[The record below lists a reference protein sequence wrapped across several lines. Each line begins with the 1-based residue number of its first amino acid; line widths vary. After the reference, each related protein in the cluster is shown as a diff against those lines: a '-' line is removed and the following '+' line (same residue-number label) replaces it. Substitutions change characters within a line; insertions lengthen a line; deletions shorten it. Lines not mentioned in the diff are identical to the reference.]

1 MYEVAGSREKNHVV
15 TSCRDHCISGR
26 ANARRWRGIT
36 YIVNQNRRFSRHQQ
50 TQEVANGRDECTLVG
65 VFAAK
70 KEIPTKEYPIMARS
84 KLATAS
90 KRKDESVTNQAALL
104 PVIAERL
111 QDNDAGEASKRK
123 KTDSQANV
131 LPINLEDEIRRR
143 AYELSQHRGFASG
156 HETEDWLQAE
166 SEVLQR
172 YRQ

>member
-1 MYEVAGSREKNHVV
+1 LYQRPGKCAALAGYHLHREPKQ
-15 TSCRDHCISGR
+15 T
-26 ANARRWRGIT
+26 
-36 YIVNQNRRFSRHQQ
+36 FQQ
-50 TQEVANGRDECTLVG
+50 TQEVANGRDECTLVA
-65 VFAAK
+65 VFAVK
-70 KEIPTKEYPIMARS
+70 KEIPTKEYSIMARS

-90 KRKDESVTNQAALL
+90 KRDESVTNKAALL
-104 PVIAERL
+104 PPVIGERL
-111 QDNDAGEASKRK
+111 QGNDAGEASKRK
-123 KTDSQANV
+123 KTDSQASV

>member
-1 MYEVAGSREKNHVV
+1 LYQRPGKCAALAGYHLHREPKQ
-15 TSCRDHCISGR
+15 T
-26 ANARRWRGIT
+26 
-36 YIVNQNRRFSRHQQ
+36 FQQ
-50 TQEVANGRDECTLVG
+50 TQEVANGRDECTLVA
-65 VFAAK
+65 VFAVK
-70 KEIPTKEYPIMARS
+70 KEIRTKECPIMARS

-90 KRKDESVTNQAALL
+90 KRKDESVTNKAALL
-104 PVIAERL
+104 PPVIAERL
-111 QDNDAGEASKRK
+111 QGNDAGGASKRK
-123 KTDSQANV
+123 KTDSQASV